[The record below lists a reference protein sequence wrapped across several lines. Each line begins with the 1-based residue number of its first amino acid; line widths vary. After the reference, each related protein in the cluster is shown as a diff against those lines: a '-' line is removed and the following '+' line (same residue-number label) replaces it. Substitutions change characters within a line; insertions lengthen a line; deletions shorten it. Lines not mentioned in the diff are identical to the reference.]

1 MGKLTQSISTCI
13 SDEDYNRST
22 NLQEGAIDVIL
33 SLATIGYG
41 MPYFQ

>member
-1 MGKLTQSISTCI
+1 MKKLTQSISTWI
-13 SDEDYNRST
+13 SDEDCNST
-22 NLQEGAIDVIL
+22 NLQEGAKDVIL